1 MSIPEITKE
10 EIDEAIRDAVLKK
23 FARKPYT
30 YTISEL
36 SKKLGVSDDAAKRKG
51 EQMVELGLADATKAK
66 VIDKRGNLIDVTA
79 FILKIPPK
87 SPA

>member
-30 YTISEL
+30 YTIAEL

-79 FILKIPPK
+79 FILKLPPK
-87 SPA
+87 